1 MIAEINFDGM
11 YFPTLLLL
19 ALVSFFLTRVLV
31 FVLAKTGLYR
41 WVWHPALFDFSLF
54 IVVLT
59 ACTSSFAHFAFIR
72 T

>member
-1 MIAEINFDGM
+1 MIAEINIDGM

-19 ALVSFFLTRVLV
+19 ALAAFLLTKIVV
-31 FVLAKTGLYR
+31 FVLARLGLYR

-59 ACTSSFAHFAFIR
+59 ACTSAITRF
-72 T
+72 TLNWT

>member
-1 MIAEINFDGM
+1 MIAEINLDGM
-11 YFPTLLLL
+11 YLPTLLLL
-19 ALVSFFLTRVLV
+19 AIAAFFLTKLV
-31 FVLAKTGLYR
+31 VFLLARLGLYR

-59 ACTSSFAHFAFIR
+59 ACTSALTHFAFNW